1 MIPLARHALALATVA
16 GAFAAVLAAAPK
28 DAAAQYIRQEGRHE
42 PYNVELEPHVV
53 FGWSNPPGVGTG
65 DGFGLGLRGT
75 FEIVE
80 HGFIKKLNDSI
91 GIGVGLDWV
100 HYDGDGVGPRGE
112 CLQTRTIRGGIPV
125 CIQAS
130 GSGDDDT
137 EYLWVPIVM
146 QWNFWLHKRWSVF
159 GEPGLAMRFD
169 DFNDLGISPF
179 VLFFGGRFHL
189 SYNATLTLRLSIP
202 HAPIGPYASFGAS
215 FLF

>member
-1 MIPLARHALALATVA
+1 MIRLLRHALTLLTVA
-16 GAFAAVLAAAPK
+16 GALVATPK
-28 DAAAQYIRQEGRHE
+28 EASAQYVRQEGRHE
-42 PYNVELEPHVV
+42 PYSVELEPHVV

-65 DGFGLGLRGT
+65 DGFGIGARGT
-75 FEIVE
+75 FEILE
-80 HGFIKKLNDSI
+80 RGFINKLNDSI

-100 HYDGDGVGPRGE
+100 HYDGSGVGPRGR
-112 CLQTRTIRGGIPV
+112 CLQTRTIRGGVPV

-137 EYLWVPIVM
+137 NYLWVPVVM

-159 GEPGLAMRFD
+159 GEPGLALRFD

-179 VLFFGGRFHL
+179 ILFFGGRFHL

-215 FLF
+215 FMF